1 MSKKRENGCRQS
13 LICLFLCFYKT
24 NRISLKADRKRFFSY
39 VTISLMLAAIVASC
53 GTSRS
58 VFDRSANDLAD
69 KLINN
74 ARKYLGKPYRY
85 AARGPYAFD
94 CSGFTSYLFG
104 SFGYDLASSSAEQ
117 ERQFP
122 TVEEINELKKG
133 DLVFFE
139 GRARNG
145 VVGHVGIVTEV
156 RSNGIFKFIHASTS
170 YGVIISSSNEPYY
183 AARYLR
189 GGRVLKEIAA
199 LTAGEVQQQESK
211 KRPGILSPFTKT
223 QSNTVR
229 KNRNPAGEDGKKYA
243 SVVLTKNEPLINA
256 PQKEARSD
264 KQGGSKSRAFNDAY
278 NYAILRE
285 ESATLPDP
293 IAMEIV

>member
-1 MSKKRENGCRQS
+1 M
-13 LICLFLCFYKT
+13 
-24 NRISLKADRKRFFSY
+24 KADRKRFFSY

-199 LTAGEVQQQESK
+199 LTAGEVQQQERK